1 MSERYPWDTQPI
13 SQLIEKNQLVRAF
26 AATADDGRIVAMPIS
41 VSVPVPYAPRFP
53 MHVDVHD
60 PMTGK
65 RLESYDGPFT
75 LSPRRAAVL
84 IGQRR

>member
-1 MSERYPWDTQPI
+1 
-13 SQLIEKNQLVRAF
+13 
-26 AATADDGRIVAMPIS
+26 MPIS